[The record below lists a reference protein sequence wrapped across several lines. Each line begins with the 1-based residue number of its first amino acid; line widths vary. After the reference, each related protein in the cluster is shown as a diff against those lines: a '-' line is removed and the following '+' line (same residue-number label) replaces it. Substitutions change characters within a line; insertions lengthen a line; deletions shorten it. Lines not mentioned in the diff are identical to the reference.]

1 MDTTGLYRPIFR
13 PSNQRESIGTDVKIT
28 KPNTIALLY
37 PFLDPVSDGK
47 QQSKAEKQKNNAAVI
62 GSVVTVLLVAA
73 LVVAV
78 IVLIRYSDDSPTG
91 SSAGSGC
98 YCPHQVQ

>member
-1 MDTTGLYRPIFR
+1 M
-13 PSNQRESIGTDVKIT
+13 
-28 KPNTIALLY
+28 
-37 PFLDPVSDGK
+37 
-47 QQSKAEKQKNNAAVI
+47 
-62 GSVVTVLLVAA
+62 TVPLVAGV
-73 LVVAV
+73 VVAA

>member
-1 MDTTGLYRPIFR
+1 M
-13 PSNQRESIGTDVKIT
+13 
-28 KPNTIALLY
+28 
-37 PFLDPVSDGK
+37 
-47 QQSKAEKQKNNAAVI
+47 
-62 GSVVTVLLVAA
+62 TV

-78 IVLIRYSDDSPTG
+78 LVVAAIVLIRYSDESPTG